1 MEIAEGLTAQSVS
14 MKVGDITYKDA
25 DGQGQYLY
33 TPAKDEPAGGPIKT
47 PEVFT
52 QDRVAKATIADVVGS
67 YAKKFVAAAYNSTS
81 EKDMLV
87 DMKGHALT
95 LSADIGD
102 EKVKAAGIMADGK
115 NLSFINGKEG
125 TPIHITARTAGEGAG
140 IMTRSKG
147 TVSIAHDIVI
157 DKVEGAQMAAGVKT
171 TNPGDK
177 ISIKSLKIDQS
188 VKATKD
194 TMQQGAVGINAGG
207 NGAVVEVSDK
217 VDIDLKGI
225 GVRTVGGTARIAG
238 GRIVTDTDT
247 TKYHKAL
254 VSENSLSGD
263 SSISMNMNEDNTAAG
278 NQKVEILGDIKTQK
292 SKKTSGKTGRVFLG
306 LNSAESSWKGIT
318 DYVDDKDYDSGEVNL
333 WLGNSATW
341 THEKTAATGKHL
353 SSSVWNGS
361 RIAALH
367 GGSDASHAGVIIQKE
382 KIRSAWKTTA
392 AIPQ

>member
-1 MEIAEGLTAQSVS
+1 M
-14 MKVGDITYKDA
+14 
-25 DGQGQYLY
+25 
-33 TPAKDEPAGGPIKT
+33 
-47 PEVFT
+47 
-52 QDRVAKATIADVVGS
+52 
-67 YAKKFVAAAYNSTS
+67 
-81 EKDMLV
+81 
-87 DMKGHALT
+87 
-95 LSADIGD
+95 
-102 EKVKAAGIMADGK
+102 
-115 NLSFINGKEG
+115 
-125 TPIHITARTAGEGAG
+125 
-140 IMTRSKG
+140 
-147 TVSIAHDIVI
+147 
-157 DKVEGAQMAAGVKT
+157 
-171 TNPGDK
+171 
-177 ISIKSLKIDQS
+177 
-188 VKATKD
+188 
-194 TMQQGAVGINAGG
+194 GINAGG